1 MEKKGE
7 MKMCGRFTLLT
18 PWEELLRTYDAVSEM
33 EALEPSYNIAP
44 TQQIAAVI
52 HDGTKRRLGTLRWG
66 LIPPWAPDKKIGS
79 KMINARSETLLEKRS
94 FKKAFQKQRCLI
106 PADSFYE
113 WKTEDGKKQPM
124 RIQRKDKNPLTFAGL
139 WEKWQDEDGSNI
151 FTCTIITTEANSFMQ
166 QIHNRMP
173 VILSAASQDI
183 WLDREQQDPDKLQ
196 ELLKPYSEELTAYPV
211 STLVNSPRNN
221 SEELINPL

>member
-1 MEKKGE
+1 
-7 MKMCGRFTLLT
+7 MCGRFTLLT

-44 TQQIAAVI
+44 TQQIAAII
-52 HDGTKRRLGTLRWG
+52 HDGKNRRLGSLRWG

-79 KMINARSETLLEKRS
+79 KMINARAETLLEKRS
-94 FKKAFQKQRCLI
+94 FKKAFQHQRCLI

-124 RIQRKDKNPLTFAGL
+124 RIQRKDKTPFAFAGL
-139 WEKWQDEDGSNI
+139 WEKWQDEDGSNV
-151 FTCTIITTEANSFMQ
+151 FTCTIITTKANSFMQ
-166 QIHNRMP
+166 QIHHRMP
-173 VILSAASQDI
+173 VILPANAQGM
-183 WLDREQQDPDKLQ
+183 WLDRHEHDPDKLQ
-196 ELLKPYSEELTAYPV
+196 SLLEPYTEELTAYPV

-221 SEELINPL
+221 REELINPL

>member
-33 EALEPSYNIAP
+33 EELEPSYNIAP
-44 TQQIAAVI
+44 TQQIVAVI
-52 HDGTKRRLGTLRWG
+52 HDGNKRRLGTLRWG

-79 KMINARSETLLEKRS
+79 KMINARAETLVEKRS

-124 RIQRKDKNPLTFAGL
+124 RIQRKDKTPLTFAGL
-139 WEKWQDEDGSNI
+139 WEKWQDEDGSKI
-151 FTCTIITTEANSFMQ
+151 SPAPSSQPKPTASCSRFITECRLYSHLLLRTSGSIGNSKS
-166 QIHNRMP
+166 QINCSHC
-173 VILSAASQDI
+173 
-183 WLDREQQDPDKLQ
+183 
-196 ELLKPYSEELTAYPV
+196 
-211 STLVNSPRNN
+211 
-221 SEELINPL
+221 